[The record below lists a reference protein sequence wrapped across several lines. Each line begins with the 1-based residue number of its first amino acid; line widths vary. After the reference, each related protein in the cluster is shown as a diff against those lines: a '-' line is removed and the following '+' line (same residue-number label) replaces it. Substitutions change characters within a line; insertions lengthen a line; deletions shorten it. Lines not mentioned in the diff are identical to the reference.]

1 MESSNHRMRSFV
13 SSSDP
18 ETSSKKAARLNR
30 RVGRPRGSLQLG
42 GSTLNT
48 FRSGAKFMEG
58 MYRERVVIRH
68 TSVLRRAW
76 SVKEVV
82 YL

>member
-1 MESSNHRMRSFV
+1 MRSFV
-13 SSSDP
+13 SSSDL
-18 ETSSKKAARLNR
+18 ETSSKKAARLNTI
-30 RVGRPRGSLQLG
+30 VGRPRGSLQLG
-42 GSTLNT
+42 GSILNT
-48 FRSGAKFMEG
+48 SKPAGKLMED

-76 SVKEVV
+76 RAKEVV

>member
-1 MESSNHRMRSFV
+1 MVSSNHRIRSFV
-13 SSSDP
+13 SSSDLD
-18 ETSSKKAARLNR
+18 TSSKRAARLNT

-48 FRSGAKFMEG
+48 SKSAGNFMED

-76 SVKEVV
+76 RAKEVV

>member
-1 MESSNHRMRSFV
+1 MVSSSHRMRSFV
-13 SSSDP
+13 SSKDL
-18 ETSSKKAARLNR
+18 ETSSKKAARLKT

-48 FRSGAKFMEG
+48 SSSTGKFMEDI
-58 MYRERVVIRH
+58 YRERVVIRH

-76 SVKEVV
+76 RAKEVV

>member
-1 MESSNHRMRSFV
+1 MVSSNHRIKSFV
-13 SSSDP
+13 SSKDL
-18 ETSSKKAARLNR
+18 ETSSKKAARLNTR
-30 RVGRPRGSLQLG
+30 AGRPRGSLQLG
-42 GSTLNT
+42 GNTLKTSKSN
-48 FRSGAKFMEG
+48 GKFMVD

-76 SVKEVV
+76 RANEVV

>member
-1 MESSNHRMRSFV
+1 MVSSNHRIRSFV
-13 SSSDP
+13 SSRDL
-18 ETSSKKAARLNR
+18 ETNSKKAARLNM

-42 GSTLNT
+42 GNILKT
-48 FRSGAKFMEG
+48 FRSAGSFMED

-68 TSVLRRAW
+68 TNVLRRAW
-76 SVKEVV
+76 RAKEVV

>member
-1 MESSNHRMRSFV
+1 MVSSNHRMRSFV
-13 SSSDP
+13 SSKDL
-18 ETSSKKAARLNR
+18 EVSSKKAARLNT

-42 GSTLNT
+42 GNTLNT
-48 FRSGAKFMEG
+48 SRSAGKLMED

-68 TSVLRRAW
+68 TNVFRRAW
-76 SVKEVV
+76 RAKEVV